1 MVSPFKIPKK
11 ILLAEDDPDDQGF
24 FLQFLSHRQDLL
36 LLPPV
41 ENGEEVFEYLEKAPN
56 DIFPDL
62 ILLDQ
67 NMPKCNGLQ
76 TLTLLK
82 THIQYEN
89 IPVFVY
95 STYTDDYLVKQSL
108 ELGARS
114 VLEKPYSP
122 EGYHK
127 MIDDMLELIQKPVH

>member
-1 MVSPFKIPKK
+1 MVSTYNIPKK
-11 ILLAEDDPDDQGF
+11 ILLAEDDPDDRGF
-24 FLQFLSHRQDLL
+24 FFQFLSNREDLL

-41 ENGEEVFEYLEKAPN
+41 ENGEEVFEYLKEAHN
-56 DIFPDL
+56 GTFPDL
-62 ILLDQ
+62 IILDQ

-76 TLTLLK
+76 TLAILK
-82 THIQYEN
+82 NNTQYVN

-95 STYTDDYLVKQSL
+95 STYTDDYLVKKSMQ
-108 ELGARS
+108 LGARS

-127 MIDDMLELIQKPVH
+127 MIDNILDLI